1 VAVPCACVL
10 QLISYFA
17 MNTAVP
23 PGPSRS
29 EFLRTTIA
37 QVRVSRLSWLTALHD
52 LTTGQADDPTRRQA
66 SVQRKIYSAAMSIRR
81 FVLALSVMVSMLA
94 GPVLA
99 LGAPPAGAA
108 VPPLPSAGC
117 RPATAPV
124 QNGKTLSFS
133 AAGDTGSYMVEVP
146 PDERPGHPLPL
157 VVDLHGYSEPA
168 ALQADI
174 TQLGS
179 YGATHG
185 FITVTPQVNEL
196 VQHWVTTPG
205 SRDQK
210 FLITL
215 LGHLAGTLCV
225 DSHRVYV
232 AGYSNGAFMA
242 SALACSDASRIAAV
256 ATVAGI
262 EATSACRPSRRV
274 PVIAFH
280 GTSDPFVPYGGGI
293 GPAARQLP
301 APNGS
306 GTIGSHLSSKASQ
319 GIQQNDLPIPVEEAR
334 WAARNGC
341 SKSPKTSSV
350 TSDVTL
356 IAYKCPGS
364 ATVELYRENGDGHIW
379 AGSEA
384 MPAIASVVGKTT
396 FSISANQLIWKFFEG
411 HPI

>member
-1 VAVPCACVL
+1 VP
-10 QLISYFA
+10 S
-17 MNTAVP
+17 
-23 PGPSRS
+23 
-29 EFLRTTIA
+29 
-37 QVRVSRLSWLTALHD
+37 
-52 LTTGQADDPTRRQA
+52 
-66 SVQRKIYSAAMSIRR
+66 
-81 FVLALSVMVSMLA
+81 
-94 GPVLA
+94 
-99 LGAPPAGAA
+99 
-108 VPPLPSAGC
+108 LPSVGC
-117 RPATAPV
+117 RPATVPV

-133 AAGDTGSYMVEVP
+133 AAGETGSYLVEVP
-146 PDERPGHPLPL
+146 SAERTGHPLPL

-168 ALQADI
+168 ALQADL
-174 TQLGS
+174 TQFGS
-179 YGATHG
+179 YGATNG
-185 FITVTPQVNEL
+185 FITVTPQVNER

-215 LGHLAGTLCV
+215 LGHLASTLCV

-293 GPAARQLP
+293 GPAAKQLP
-301 APNGS
+301 APNGN
-306 GTIGSHLSSKASQ
+306 GTIGSHLSSKVGQ
-319 GIQQNDLPIPVEEAR
+319 GIQQNDLPIPAEEAR

-379 AGSEA
+379 AGSVA
-384 MPAIASVVGKTT
+384 MLAIGSVVGKTT
-396 FSISANQLIWKFFEG
+396 FSISANQLIWKFFES
-411 HPI
+411 HPL